1 MANWQVIVRIAGLA
15 VLTTAACWLG
25 ACANKRAQP
34 SVSSDADATV
44 EVASVPPIQGDRVIV
59 PGPWTRVYNV
69 RKAGSERVL
78 EQERRTASEVG
89 ADGRWQVRF
98 ERTPYGRTDWT
109 LERTLTMTRTEDGIA
124 LVKFEDAG
132 RGMAFDFE
140 PALVL
145 APSVVNGQSSDST
158 KTMQGGDAGEASAT
172 ITPLNAVD
180 GKPRVRTT
188 LTLVQGRT
196 RVERVSELTLGDR
209 GSVLEEIERTVRWAG
224 LRVDHAEEV
233 LEQVGE

>member
-1 MANWQVIVRIAGLA
+1 MALKRMGAMCAGLWAMVAMGGCGA
-15 VLTTAACWLG
+15 VAHTGDPGLDRG
-25 ACANKRAQP
+25 DY
-34 SVSSDADATV
+34 SADV
-44 EVASVPPIQGDRVIV
+44 GIPIQGDRVFV

-188 LTLVQGRT
+188 LTLTLVQGRT

-209 GSVLEEIERTVRWAG
+209 GSVREEIERTVRWAG
-224 LRVDHAEEV
+224 LRVDHADEV